1 MTYLIVYYY
10 NMLQPRCIRRLGGTF
25 QWSADPHGVAAR
37 RDRSFPGALET
48 GKPVGVL
55 IESDHEYT
63 DGQPIAV
70 ARARLKAI
78 RPVLE
83 IPTKV
88 LHSPLVWT
96 ELPPPVDVRRDRA
109 GAVKMRPNR
118 RPPGAREPP
127 NEKRLSVPGDL
138 ITRRW
143 ARH

>member
-1 MTYLIVYYY
+1 MTHLFVYYGTS
-10 NMLQPRCIRRLGGTF
+10 LQTRRIRRLGGAF
-25 QWSADPHGVAAR
+25 QWSADPHGVAAGH
-37 RDRSFPGALET
+37 DWSFPRALET

-55 IESDHEYT
+55 IESHHEYT

-78 RPVLE
+78 RAVLE

-127 NEKRLSVPGDL
+127 NEKRLSVPGG
-138 ITRRW
+138 
-143 ARH
+143 